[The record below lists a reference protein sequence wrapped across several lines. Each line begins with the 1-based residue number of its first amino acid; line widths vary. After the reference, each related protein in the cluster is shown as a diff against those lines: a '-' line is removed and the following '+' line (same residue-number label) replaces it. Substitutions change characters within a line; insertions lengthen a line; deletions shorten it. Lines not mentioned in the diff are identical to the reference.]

1 MDLHFLASSTVL
13 VDVNLVELP
22 AVVLMMQVPVAV
34 ARLSS
39 LAQLVVEVV
48 ALWTRCSL
56 LVREEPPLFV
66 VLVVR
71 AVLVAHHVNCA
82 CAYLRAAGRADR
94 VARVAVRLAVLAT
107 CLAEVADQVGSQ
119 RWIERLVAR
128 RFAERL
134 CRQGLSAR
142 RLVGVVLA
150 LPAVAERMP
159 WALAVVVA
167 SSPIGLL
174 ADLAKQ
180 LAFLAQTDSLVAVV
194 VGMCSLVAGG
204 VVR

>member
-1 MDLHFLASSTVL
+1 ML